1 MQPEDFRPD
10 DLFTQIQELADA
22 LTAERQARER
32 PAAADRAKSEPLTV
46 VSHELCAPIGAV
58 ISMSERLLKSP
69 LDGTQR
75 RYAETLQQS
84 ARSLLTV
91 LNEILDLSNLE
102 AKQFELDSAPFDLR
116 DLVKSIGSALQA
128 RADEKKLQSGV
139 HIGMNCPRFVKG
151 DAVHLRQIIDGLI
164 DNAVKF
170 TPEGSVHLHVNVG
183 ENDGQL
189 TLRFDVTD
197 TGIGLSETE
206 QVRVFQPRLRA
217 DRAAASSGLGLSIAQ
232 RLVVLMGGE
241 ICCES
246 APAQGSLFWFTIPT
260 VRAMPAAPK
269 DTRALDTLSGHVLV
283 VEDNAPNRMLIGAY
297 LDEFGLTYDMV
308 ESGLDALERL
318 AAKTYDLVLMDI
330 KMPELDGVETTK
342 RVRKMQGHAAEVPIV
357 ALTAHA
363 MKGDREDYLA
373 AGLDGYISKP
383 IRGRDLFAA
392 IAPYLS
398 PDVGE
403 APLVAVR

>member
-1 MQPEDFRPD
+1 MKPEDFRSE
-10 DLFTQIQELADA
+10 DLFTQIQGLVDTV
-22 LTAERQARER
+22 TAEREARER
-32 PAAADRAKSEPLTV
+32 AEAALRAKSEMLAM
-46 VSHELCAPIGAV
+46 VSQELRAPMGAV
-58 ISMSERLLKSP
+58 LSMSELLLTGP
-69 LDGTQR
+69 LDGTQK
-75 RYAETLQQS
+75 RYAATLQQS
-84 ARSLLTV
+84 ARSLLSV
-91 LNEILDLSNLE
+91 LNDVLDLSNLE
-102 AKQFELDSAPFDLR
+102 AKQFELDNAPFDLHE
-116 DLVKSIGSALQA
+116 LVKSTGSVLRA
-128 RADEKKLQSGV
+128 RADEKRLQSGV
-139 HIGMNCPRFVKG
+139 HIGMSCPRFVKG
-151 DAVHLRQIIDGLI
+151 DVGRLRQILDGLI

-170 TPEGSVHLHVNVG
+170 TPEGSVQLHVNAG

-206 QVRVFQPRLRA
+206 QMRVFGPRLRA
-217 DRAAASSGLGLSIAQ
+217 DRAAASSGLGLSIAE
-232 RLVVLMGGE
+232 RLVILMGGE
-241 ICCES
+241 IGCES
-246 APAQGSLFWFTIPT
+246 APGQGSLFWLTIPT
-260 VRAMPAAPK
+260 VQAMPAAPK
-269 DTRALDTLSGHVLV
+269 DTRAPDTLSGHVLV

-297 LDEFGLTYDMV
+297 LDEFGVTYDMV

-318 AAKTYDLVLMDI
+318 ASKSYDLVLMDI

-363 MKGDREDYLA
+363 MKGDREGYLA

-383 IRGRDLFAA
+383 IRGRDLFTA

-398 PDVGE
+398 PDAEE

>member
-1 MQPEDFRPD
+1 
-10 DLFTQIQELADA
+10 
-22 LTAERQARER
+22 
-32 PAAADRAKSEPLTV
+32 
-46 VSHELCAPIGAV
+46 
-58 ISMSERLLKSP
+58 MS
-69 LDGTQR
+69 
-75 RYAETLQQS
+75 
-84 ARSLLTV
+84 
-91 LNEILDLSNLE
+91 
-102 AKQFELDSAPFDLR
+102 
-116 DLVKSIGSALQA
+116 
-128 RADEKKLQSGV
+128 
-139 HIGMNCPRFVKG
+139 CPRFVKG
-151 DAVHLRQIIDGLI
+151 DAGRLREILASLI

-170 TPEGSVHLHVNVG
+170 TPNGSVQLHVNAV

-197 TGIGLSETE
+197 TGVGLSEAQ
-206 QVRVFQPRLRA
+206 QVRVFQPRLWA
-217 DRAAASSGLGLSIAQ
+217 DRAVASQYGSTGLGLSIAQ
-232 RLVVLMGGE
+232 RLVALMGGE
-241 ICCES
+241 IGCES
-246 APAQGSLFWFTIPT
+246 APGQGSLFWFTIPT

-269 DTRALDTLSGHVLV
+269 DTKAPETLSGHVLV

-308 ESGLDALERL
+308 ESGMDALARL
-318 AAKTYDLVLMDI
+318 AVKTYDLVLMDI

-342 RVRKMQGHAAEVPIV
+342 RVRKMQGQVAEVPIV

-398 PDVGE
+398 VDVGD

>member
-1 MQPEDFRPD
+1 M
-10 DLFTQIQELADA
+10 
-22 LTAERQARER
+22 
-32 PAAADRAKSEPLTV
+32 
-46 VSHELCAPIGAV
+46 GAV
-58 ISMSERLLKSP
+58 LSMSELLLTSP

-91 LNEILDLSNLE
+91 LNDVLDFSKLE
-102 AKQFELDSAPFDLR
+102 ARRFELDCAPFDLH
-116 DLVKSIGSALQA
+116 DLVKSVGSALQTQ
-128 RADEKKLQSGV
+128 ADERTLQSGV
-139 HIGMNCPRFVKG
+139 HIGMSCPRFVKG
-151 DAVHLRQIIDGLI
+151 DAGRLRQILASLI

-170 TPEGSVHLHVNVG
+170 TAKGSVQLHVNAG

-197 TGIGLSETE
+197 TGAGLGEAE
-206 QVRVFQPRLRA
+206 KERLFQPCVQA
-217 DRAAASSGLGLSIAQ
+217 DRAAASQYAGTGLGLSIAQ
-232 RLVVLMGGE
+232 QLVVLMGGE
-241 ICCES
+241 IGCES
-246 APAQGSLFWFTIPT
+246 APGQGSLFWFTIPT
-260 VRAMPAAPK
+260 VLAMPTAAK
-269 DTRALDTLSGHVLV
+269 DAPAATLSGHVLV

-308 ESGLDALERL
+308 ESGVDALARL
-318 AAKTYDLVLMDI
+318 ATKTYDLVLMDI

-398 PDVGE
+398 TDVGE